1 LNTRKRIIALVCAV
15 AMFVAAIGAFT
26 IPVISKQSNEKNVT
40 EKTIDTTI
48 HNEEESTET
57 ENPTSHVEE
66 TPSETVEK
74 VQDEATAEAPE
85 QVVTNEQVVEKPV
98 TDGNAKHY
106 SDRDAVDIAKVLYKE
121 CRGVPSKTEQACV
134 AWTILNRVDLHS
146 STVYSIVRSPGQY
159 AFSESTIVDD
169 TLLSLAYDVLERWSM
184 EKDGVDNVGRVLP
197 KDYTYFNGKNGRNWF
212 RNSYSGSYSIWD
224 YSLPSPYEN

>member
-1 LNTRKRIIALVCAV
+1 MNTRKRIIALVCAV

-26 IPVISKQSNEKNVT
+26 IPVISKQDNEKDVT

-57 ENPTSHVEE
+57 ETQTSHVEE
-66 TPSETVEK
+66 APTETIEE
-74 VQDEATAEAPE
+74 VQNEAIEEVPE
-85 QVVTNEQVVEKPV
+85 QIVTNEQITEQPV
-98 TDGNAKHY
+98 TDGNGKHY

-146 STVYSIVRSPGQY
+146 STVYSIIRSPGQY

-169 TLLSLAYDVLERWSM
+169 ELLSLAYDVLERWSM
-184 EKDGVDNVGRVLP
+184 EKDGADNVGRVLP